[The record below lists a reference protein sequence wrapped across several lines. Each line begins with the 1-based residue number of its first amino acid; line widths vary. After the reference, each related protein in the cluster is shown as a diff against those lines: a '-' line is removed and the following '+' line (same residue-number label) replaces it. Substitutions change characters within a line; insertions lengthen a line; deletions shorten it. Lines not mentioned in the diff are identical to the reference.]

1 MFKRVVALC
10 FSPLGDAL
18 FATPAIRAL
27 RFNLPQARIVIL
39 ANQLGFEVFKNNPYQ
54 IEVID
59 CLDQWDLLKKLVEI
73 RKCGFD
79 LALGLSQIGSI
90 FTRFCGTPF
99 RADFFSV
106 SEKKKK
112 DLSVVKRCLEVVIQA
127 GLAVN
132 TYETEFWIQESE
144 KQKVHLFLEGKKY
157 DFQKPLLAIHCGG
170 HYFIRKRWPLSNFIR
185 LIEAIIQHT
194 PYQVALVGGKEDKL
208 DAALI
213 QSVLPEVINTVG
225 CFSLGETAALLT
237 RCQLLIANDS
247 GPLHLGAAI
256 GTPTIGL
263 FGPTTPDQFFPYR
276 QPQHRYL
283 YKKLSCSPCY
293 RFGGGLWQYLPRCSK
308 AYCMEEIKV
317 NDVLNLVLDRGAAG
331 RDALVEVT

>member
-1 MFKRVVALC
+1 M
-10 FSPLGDAL
+10 

-27 RFNLPQARIVIL
+27 RFNLPRARIVIL
-39 ANQLGFEVFKNNPYQ
+39 ANQLGVEVFKNNPYQ
-54 IEVID
+54 IEVMN

-79 LALGLSQIGSI
+79 LALGLSQIGSF

-99 RADFFSV
+99 RSDFFSI
-106 SEKKKK
+106 SEKNN
-112 DLSVVKRCLEVVIQA
+112 LSVVKRCLEVLIQS
-127 GLAVN
+127 GLAAN
-132 TYETEFWIQESE
+132 TYDTEFWFRESDQ
-144 KQKVHLFLEGKKY
+144 QKVDLFLSKERY
-157 DFQKPLLAIHCGG
+157 DFERPLLAVHCGG
-170 HYFIRKRWPLSNFIR
+170 HYFIRKRWPLFNFIR
-185 LIEAIIQHT
+185 LIEALIEIT
-194 PYQVALVGGKEDKL
+194 PFQVILVGGKEDKE

-213 QSVLPEVINTVG
+213 HSILPKVINSAG
-225 CFSLGETAALLT
+225 CFSLGETAALLK
-237 RCQLLIANDS
+237 RCRLLIANDS

-276 QPQHRYL
+276 QPQHRYV

-308 AYCMEEIKV
+308 AYCMEEIEV
-317 NDVLNLVLDRGAAG
+317 EEVLELVMDKGLAG
-331 RDALVEVT
+331 MNSLVEVT

>member
-1 MFKRVVALC
+1 MFESVVALC

-39 ANQLGFEVFKNNPYQ
+39 ANHLGVEVFKNNPYQ
-54 IEVID
+54 IEVVNCI
-59 CLDQWDLLKKLVEI
+59 DQWDLLKKLVEI

-79 LALGLSQIGSI
+79 LALGLSQIGSF

-99 RADFFSV
+99 RSDFFSI
-106 SEKKKK
+106 SEKNEP
-112 DLSVVKRCLEVVIQA
+112 SVVKRCLEVVIQA

-132 TYETEFWIQESE
+132 TYETEFWFHKSE
-144 KQKVHLFLEGKKY
+144 AHKVDLFLEKERY
-157 DFQKPLLAIHCGG
+157 DFQKPLLAVHCGG
-170 HYFIRKRWPLSNFIR
+170 HYFIRKRWPLLNFIR
-185 LIEAIIQHT
+185 LIEAILEDT
-194 PYQVALVGGKEDKL
+194 PYQVTLVGGKEDKE
-208 DAALI
+208 DAALV
-213 QSVLPEVINTVG
+213 QSILPEIINTTG
-225 CFSLGETAALLT
+225 CFTIGETAALLQK
-237 RCQLLIANDS
+237 CKLLIANDS
-247 GPLHLGAAI
+247 GPLHLGAAV

-276 QPQHRYL
+276 QPQHHYL

-308 AYCMEEIKV
+308 AYCMEEIEV
-317 NDVLNLVLDRGAAG
+317 NEVLELVMGSGLAG
-331 RDALVEVT
+331 MNALVEVT

>member
-39 ANQLGFEVFKNNPYQ
+39 ANQLGVEIFKNNPYQ
-54 IEVID
+54 IEVVN
-59 CLDQWDLLKKLVEI
+59 CLDQWDLLKKTVEI
-73 RKCGFD
+73 RKQGFD
-79 LALGLSQIGSI
+79 LALGLSQIGSF

-99 RADFFSV
+99 RSDFFSV
-106 SEKKKK
+106 QEKNN
-112 DLSVVKRCLEVVIQA
+112 LSVVKRCLEVVNEA

-132 TYETEFWIQESE
+132 TYETEFWFSESE
-144 KQKVHLFLEGKKY
+144 ERKVESFLKHAGY
-157 DFQKPLLAIHCGG
+157 DFKRPLLAVHCGG
-170 HYFIRKRWPLSNFIR
+170 HYFIRKRWPLFNFIR
-185 LIEAIIQHT
+185 LIETVNEET
-194 PYQVALVGGKEDKL
+194 PYQVILVGGKEDRE

-213 QSVLPEVINTVG
+213 QSILPGIINTAG
-225 CFSLGETAALLT
+225 CFRLGETAALLKKC
-237 RCQLLIANDS
+237 RLLIANDS

-276 QPQHRYL
+276 RPPHRYI

-308 AYCMEEIKV
+308 AYCMEEIQV
-317 NDVLNLVLDRGAAG
+317 CEVLELVMDRGLAG
-331 RDALVEVT
+331 MNSLVEVT

>member
-1 MFKRVVALC
+1 MFERVVALC

-18 FATPAIRAL
+18 FTTPAIRAL

-39 ANQLGFEVFKNNPYQ
+39 ANQLGVEVFKNNPYQ
-54 IEVID
+54 IEVLN

-79 LALGLSQIGSI
+79 LALGLSQIGSF
-90 FTRFCGTPF
+90 FTRFCGTPL

-106 SEKKKK
+106 SEKK
-112 DLSVVKRCLEVVIQA
+112 DFSVVKRCLEVVIQA

-132 TYETEFWIQESE
+132 TYETEFWIRESE
-144 KQKVHLFLEGKKY
+144 QKKVHLFLEGKKY
-157 DFQKPLLAIHCGG
+157 DFEKPLLAIHCGG
-170 HYFIRKRWPLSNFIR
+170 HYFIRKRWPLLNFIR
-185 LIEAIIQHT
+185 LIEGIIEET
-194 PYQVALVGGKEDKL
+194 PYQVILVGGKEDKV

-213 QSVLPEVINTVG
+213 QSALPEVINTAG
-225 CFSLGETAALLT
+225 CFSLGETAALLK

-276 QPQHRYL
+276 PPQHRYL

-317 NDVLNLVLDRGAAG
+317 NDVLGLVLDRGSAG
-331 RDALVEVT
+331 RNALVEVT

>member
-1 MFKRVVALC
+1 M
-10 FSPLGDAL
+10 

-27 RFNLPQARIVIL
+27 RFNLPRARIVIL
-39 ANQLGFEVFKNNPYQ
+39 ANQLGVEVFKNNPYQ
-54 IEVID
+54 IEVMN

-79 LALGLSQIGSI
+79 LALGLSQIGSF

-99 RADFFSV
+99 RSDFFSI
-106 SEKKKK
+106 SEKNN
-112 DLSVVKRCLEVVIQA
+112 LSVVKRCLEVLIQS
-127 GLAVN
+127 GLAAN
-132 TYETEFWIQESE
+132 TYETEFWFRESDQ
-144 KQKVHLFLEGKKY
+144 QKVDLFLSKERY
-157 DFQKPLLAIHCGG
+157 DFERPLLAVHCGG
-170 HYFIRKRWPLSNFIR
+170 HYFIRKRWPLFNFIR
-185 LIEAIIQHT
+185 LIEALIEIT
-194 PYQVALVGGKEDKL
+194 PFQVILVGGKEDKE

-213 QSVLPEVINTVG
+213 HSILPKVINSAG
-225 CFSLGETAALLT
+225 CFSLGETAALLK
-237 RCQLLIANDS
+237 RCRLLIANDS

-276 QPQHRYL
+276 QPQHRYV

-308 AYCMEEIKV
+308 AYCMEEIEV
-317 NDVLNLVLDRGAAG
+317 EEVLELVMDKGLAG
-331 RDALVEVT
+331 MNSLVEVT